1 MKINLWVGV
10 VFFLGLIVL
19 ATAEYFWAF
28 VDSASLLV
36 VSGGALCFGISASGS
51 LFSKARLEAVSEGAV
66 ISGWI
71 GALLGAVIIAG
82 NVTDLEALGP
92 AMAVMMLTVLYGY
105 VIKAVLRMVL
115 IARIEG

>member
-51 LFSKARLEAVSEGAV
+51 VFSKARLEAVSEGAV

-71 GALLGAVIIAG
+71 LRMFPAK
-82 NVTDLEALGP
+82 ALGP
-92 AMAVMMLTVLYGY
+92 TVIDFNSVGVDAACCHQAKKGLLLF
-105 VIKAVLRMVL
+105 I
-115 IARIEG
+115 